1 MTCRHIPAE
10 IIKKRGVSMKKRILS
25 ILLAV
30 LMLLS
35 ALPLGMVDTA
45 YAAALASGKCGDSAT
60 WTLDNTGTLTISG
73 TGATYNYDMDD
84 DGNSAAPW
92 CTKARIQ
99 RVNKVVVN
107 SGITELGYS
116 MFSNCT
122 QLTSVS
128 LPSGL
133 KRIGSCLFLG
143 CTRLSAITIPSSV
156 TTIES
161 NAFTHCDSIT
171 AITLPGGLRTM
182 GDAVCSQM
190 AKLTT
195 ATVSGGVT
203 YLSNYAF
210 NDCPSLKT
218 ITLPNTVRSIGI
230 CAFRYDT
237 ALKDVYFNGSVT
249 QWTSIQIAGEGN
261 SALYNADVHCTGL
274 PAPTVT
280 GGNDSQGR
288 PTLKWNAVS
297 GAAKYEVY
305 RARSRSGE
313 YIKYSTVTGTSY
325 TNTSYIENGNTYY
338 YKVRAL
344 DANGTAGAW
353 SSIVSVTY
361 KQTLPAPIVTGGN
374 DSQGR
379 PTLKWNA
386 VSGAAK
392 YEVYRA
398 RSLNG
403 DYIKYSTVT
412 GTSYTN
418 TSYIENGNTY
428 YYKVR
433 ALDANG
439 TAGAWSSIVSVT
451 YKQTLSAPTVTGGND
466 AQGRPTL
473 TWKVVTGAAKYEVYR
488 ARSMNG
494 DYVKYSTV
502 TGTSYT
508 NTSYIEDGN
517 TYYYKVRALK
527 SDGTAGAWSSIV
539 SVTYKQTLSAPSV
552 TGGNDAQGRPTL
564 KLKAVTGA
572 AKYEVYR
579 ARSKDGDYIK
589 YSTVTGTSYTNISY
603 IENGNTYYYKV
614 RALKSDGTAGA
625 WSSIVS
631 VTYRKPAAATVASGK
646 CGDSAAWKLDAAG
659 TLTISGSGK
668 TWDFI
673 DEDWN
678 ANAPWYDVSLR
689 LRIKKVV
696 VEKGITYVGTW
707 AFYDCSEM
715 TSVSLPTTLET
726 MGADVF
732 MYCTGLTSVTI
743 PDGVTFISGDFFRG
757 CTSLKSVTLP
767 DSLRETGGCTF
778 MYCTS
783 LTSVRLPATLL
794 SISWQMFKDCKSL
807 TSLTIPRSVVD
818 VKQDAF
824 SGCTALKNVT
834 YTGTT
839 ADWKALTIYSGNE
852 ALTRAN
858 VRCTGSTVLTAPT
871 LTLSVSKKGQP
882 TLKWSAVSGAAGY
895 QLWCSYDSGD
905 GTGPWYHWLTNLDKG
920 TASFTDDREL
930 EKGRTYT
937 YKVRAVTSSGAVGS
951 FSKEVTFTYNPA
963 ASLAAPTVTAGLDD
977 QGYPAL
983 TWPAVPDA
991 ARYEVYRAASED
1003 GNFAQLAAITS
1014 NSYTNSAV
1022 LTDGAAY
1029 YYKVRALDSD
1039 GEAGPFSDVVSVTYT
1054 ARPALVASG
1063 KCGDSASWKLDA
1075 DGVLTITGA
1084 GPMADYGQHASDN
1097 CAPWRTY
1104 ANDIK
1109 KVVVQKGV
1117 TAIGSYA
1124 FASLERV
1131 TSVTI
1136 PEGVTSIGSSAFE
1149 NCGLMAYGGLGAV
1162 TLPEGLTT
1170 IGSSAFSG
1178 SYMDSLTLPESLR
1191 TIGGAAFEKSHLK
1204 TLTIPG
1210 GVTSIGNG
1218 AFKSSH
1224 LTSIQLPDGAQLGAM
1239 LFYQCY
1245 ELTDVTL
1252 PADLTVIGDSM
1263 FENCTKLTHVTIPSG
1278 VTRIEREAFAMCGAL
1293 EEIRLPEGVET
1304 IGVIA
1309 FSGCVAMTGA
1319 YLPRSLTTI
1328 ESGAFSA
1335 CRSLT
1340 DVYYG
1345 GTAAEWL
1352 AISVADRNDPLLN
1365 AALHCTGSALVAS
1378 GKCGDSASWKL
1389 DADGVLTITGAGPMA
1404 DYGAYGPWYIA
1415 HLTDIKK
1422 VVVQEGVTTIG
1433 DHAFA
1438 NLSYVTSVTIPSSI
1452 TSIGAHA
1459 FEKCRLGGAVTLPEG
1474 LTAIGDFA
1482 FSGSG
1487 MASLTLPESLRTIG
1501 NSAFLFCSLRELTI
1515 PDGVTSIG
1523 TGAFYNASLTS
1534 VKLPAS
1540 GVTLGDSLFQE
1551 CENLTDVTLPADLT
1565 VIGPSM
1571 FENCGSLKNVTIPS
1585 GVTHIGNAA
1594 FAACEALPEI
1604 RLPDGMEALG
1614 SEAFVGCRA
1623 VTKVYIP
1630 RSLTSIGE
1638 AAFRICEGLTDVYYS
1653 GTAAEWA
1660 AISVADRNDPLL
1672 NAALHCTGQSASRL
1686 DVPAMT
1692 LGEDCSDGKPTV
1704 WWPAVTG
1711 AERYEIWRAQAASDG
1726 SAPAASA
1733 YTLIVSADV
1742 TFHKDTTAEADTWYY
1757 YKVRAVSGSTYSD
1770 FSQAA
1775 RRYCEA
1781 PPTMDTP
1788 EITSLELDDSGKPV
1802 LTWRTVEG
1810 AARYQV
1816 FRSED
1821 NGFSYSPM
1829 GTVLP
1834 TGSDTITWTD
1844 TTAVSGTGYYY
1855 GVGCYDDNGHYSSFG
1870 GGEWW
1875 VTAR

>member
-1 MTCRHIPAE
+1 
-10 IIKKRGVSMKKRILS
+10 MKKRILS
-25 ILLAV
+25 ILLAT

-35 ALPLGMVDTA
+35 AVPLGMVDTA
-45 YAAALASGKCGDSAT
+45 WAAETEVVASGSCGLNVKWVLTSD
-60 WTLDNTGTLTISG
+60 GTLTISG
-73 TGATYNYDMDD
+73 KTRIDDYGIGGAPWYNLRQYIKKVAIQNGVQAIGDCAFSRCTLMTSVMIPDSVTSI
-84 DGNSAAPW
+84 GEYAFSGCSGLTSVTIPKGVTRIENSAFRDCASLTSVTIPRSVTSIGAYVFSGGNIYLNVDPDNSAYCSIDGALYSKDRTVLECAGKITGGRFIIPTQVTCIGDGAFMSCRNLTSVTIPDSVTSICRGAFSGCSNLASVTIPDSVTYLDAAVFVN
-92 CTKARIQ
+92 CTALQSVKIPDGVDFIQ
-99 RVNKVVVN
+99 PDTFNNCTALTSVTIPDSVTFIGQYAF
-107 SGITELGYS
+107 SGCSGLTSVKIPNGVFGIREHAFHGCTSLTSVTIPSGLASINEWT
-116 MFSNCT
+116 FSNCVRLAKVT
-122 QLTSVS
+122 IPKSVTSIGVDAFSNCDSLTDVYYAGTAADWAKISISEGNEDLTSAALRCAPAS
-128 LPSGL
+128 
-133 KRIGSCLFLG
+133 
-143 CTRLSAITIPSSV
+143 LSAPS
-156 TTIES
+156 
-161 NAFTHCDSIT
+161 
-171 AITLPGGLRTM
+171 
-182 GDAVCSQM
+182 
-190 AKLTT
+190 
-195 ATVSGGVT
+195 
-203 YLSNYAF
+203 
-210 NDCPSLKT
+210 
-218 ITLPNTVRSIGI
+218 
-230 CAFRYDT
+230 
-237 ALKDVYFNGSVT
+237 
-249 QWTSIQIAGEGN
+249 
-261 SALYNADVHCTGL
+261 
-274 PAPTVT
+274 VT

-288 PTLKWNAVS
+288 PTLKWNAVT

-305 RARSRSGE
+305 RARSKNGD

-325 TNTSYIENGNTYY
+325 TNTSYIEDGNTYY

-344 DANGTAGAW
+344 DASGTAGAW

-361 KQTLPAPIVTGGN
+361 RAASTGTLSAPTVTGGN

-433 ALDANG
+433 AL
-439 TAGAWSSIVSVT
+439 
-451 YKQTLSAPTVTGGND
+451 
-466 AQGRPTL
+466 
-473 TWKVVTGAAKYEVYR
+473 
-488 ARSMNG
+488 
-494 DYVKYSTV
+494 
-502 TGTSYT
+502 
-508 NTSYIEDGN
+508 
-517 TYYYKVRALK
+517 
-527 SDGTAGAWSSIV
+527 
-539 SVTYKQTLSAPSV
+539 
-552 TGGNDAQGRPTL
+552 
-564 KLKAVTGA
+564 
-572 AKYEVYR
+572 
-579 ARSKDGDYIK
+579 
-589 YSTVTGTSYTNISY
+589 
-603 IENGNTYYYKV
+603 
-614 RALKSDGTAGA
+614 KSDGTAGA

-646 CGDSAAWKLDAAG
+646 CGDSASWKLDAEG
-659 TLTISGSGK
+659 TLTISGSGA
-668 TWDFI
+668 TYDFFN
-673 DEDWN
+673 DYN
-678 ANAPWYDVSLR
+678 CTAPWYDAELR
-689 LRIKKVV
+689 LQIKKAVV
-696 VEKGITYVGTW
+696 NKGITYVGTY
-707 AFYDCSEM
+707 AFRDCAEL
-715 TSVSLPTTLET
+715 TSVSLPAGLEE
-726 MGADVF
+726 MGSSVF
-732 MYCTGLTSVTI
+732 RYCESLTSITI
-743 PDGVTFISGDFFRG
+743 PAGVTSIGGDFFYG
-757 CTSLKSVTLP
+757 CASLKSVTLP
-767 DSLRETGGCTF
+767 DSLWDAGGCTF
-778 MYCTS
+778 MDCTS
-783 LTSVRLPATLL
+783 LTSVRLPANLRD
-794 SISWQMFKDCKSL
+794 IAWWMFKDCTSL
-807 TSLTIPRSVVD
+807 TSVTIPRGTVE
-818 VKQDAF
+818 VKKEAF
-824 SGCTALKNVT
+824 DGCTSLKNVT
-834 YTGTT
+834 FTGSA
-839 ADWKALTIYSGNE
+839 ADWKGVTIRPGNTALTSAAIK
-852 ALTRAN
+852 
-858 VRCTGSTVLTAPT
+858 CTGSTVLTAPT

-895 QLWCSYDSGD
+895 QLWCSYDGGD
-905 GTGPWYHWLTNLDKG
+905 DCDPCYRWYANNDK
-920 TASFTDDREL
+920 TATSYTVPADTL
-930 EKGRTYT
+930 KKGQTYT
-937 YKVRAVTSSGAVGS
+937 FKVRAVTSSGAVGS
-951 FSKEVTFTYNPA
+951 FSKEVIFTYNPA

-1003 GNFAQLAAITS
+1003 GNFAQLAAVTS

-1191 TIGGAAFEKSHLK
+1191 TIGGAAFEKSPLK
-1204 TLTIPG
+1204 TLTIPS

-1278 VTRIEREAFAMCGAL
+1278 VTRIEREAFTMCGAL

-1309 FSGCVAMTGA
+1309 FSGCVAMTGV

-1335 CRSLT
+1335 CRS
-1340 DVYYG
+1340 
-1345 GTAAEWL
+1345 
-1352 AISVADRNDPLLN
+1352 
-1365 AALHCTGSALVAS
+1365 
-1378 GKCGDSASWKL
+1378 
-1389 DADGVLTITGAGPMA
+1389 
-1404 DYGAYGPWYIA
+1404 
-1415 HLTDIKK
+1415 
-1422 VVVQEGVTTIG
+1422 
-1433 DHAFA
+1433 
-1438 NLSYVTSVTIPSSI
+1438 
-1452 TSIGAHA
+1452 
-1459 FEKCRLGGAVTLPEG
+1459 
-1474 LTAIGDFA
+1474 
-1482 FSGSG
+1482 
-1487 MASLTLPESLRTIG
+1487 
-1501 NSAFLFCSLRELTI
+1501 
-1515 PDGVTSIG
+1515 
-1523 TGAFYNASLTS
+1523 
-1534 VKLPAS
+1534 
-1540 GVTLGDSLFQE
+1540 
-1551 CENLTDVTLPADLT
+1551 
-1565 VIGPSM
+1565 
-1571 FENCGSLKNVTIPS
+1571 
-1585 GVTHIGNAA
+1585 
-1594 FAACEALPEI
+1594 
-1604 RLPDGMEALG
+1604 
-1614 SEAFVGCRA
+1614 
-1623 VTKVYIP
+1623 
-1630 RSLTSIGE
+1630 
-1638 AAFRICEGLTDVYYS
+1638 LTDVYYS

-1757 YKVRAVSGSTYSD
+1757 YKVRAVSGSAYSD

-1775 RRYCEA
+1775 RQYCEA

>member
-1 MTCRHIPAE
+1 
-10 IIKKRGVSMKKRILS
+10 
-25 ILLAV
+25 
-30 LMLLS
+30 MLLS

-161 NAFTHCDSIT
+161 NAFTHCDSIA
-171 AITLPGGLRTM
+171 AITLPSGLRTM

-280 GGNDSQGR
+280 GGNDAQGR
-288 PTLKWNAVS
+288 PTLKWNAVT

-305 RARSRSGE
+305 RARSKDGD

-325 TNTSYIENGNTYY
+325 TNTSYIEDGNTYY

-361 KQTLPAPIVTGGN
+361 RAASTGTLSAPTVTGGN

-386 VSGAAK
+386 VSGAAKYEVYRARSLNGDYIKYSTATGTSYTNISYIENGNTYYYKVRALDAKGTTGAWSSIVSVTYKQTLPAPTVTGGNDSQGRPTLTWKAVTGAAKYEVYRSYSENGTYTKYSTTTGTSYTNISYIENGNTYYYKVRALKSDGTAGAWSSIVSVTYKQTLSAPTVTGGNDAQGRPTLKWNAVSGAAKYEVYRARSKDGDYIKYSTVTGTSYTNISYIEDGNTYYYKVRALKSDGTAGAWSSIVSVTYRAASTGTLPAPTVTGGNDAQGRPTLTWKAVTGAAK

-433 ALDANG
+433 ALKSDG
-439 TAGAWSSIVSVT
+439 TAGAWSSIVPVT
-451 YKQTLSAPTVTGGND
+451 YRAASTGTLPAPTVTGGND

-473 TWKVVTGAAKYEVYR
+473 KW
-488 ARSMNG
+488 N
-494 DYVKYSTV
+494 
-502 TGTSYT
+502 
-508 NTSYIEDGN
+508 
-517 TYYYKVRALK
+517 
-527 SDGTAGAWSSIV
+527 
-539 SVTYKQTLSAPSV
+539 
-552 TGGNDAQGRPTL
+552 
-564 KLKAVTGA
+564 AVTGA

-646 CGDSAAWKLDAAG
+646 CGDSASWKLDAEG
-659 TLTISGSGK
+659 TLTISGTGA
-668 TWDFI
+668 TYDFFN
-673 DEDWN
+673 DYN
-678 ANAPWYDVSLR
+678 CTAPWYDAELR
-689 LRIKKVV
+689 LQIKKAVV
-696 VEKGITYVGTW
+696 NKGITYVGTY
-707 AFYDCSEM
+707 AFRDCAEL
-715 TSVSLPTTLET
+715 TSVSLPAGLEE
-726 MGADVF
+726 MGSSVF
-732 MYCTGLTSVTI
+732 RYCESLTSITI
-743 PDGVTFISGDFFRG
+743 PAGVTSIGGDFFYG
-757 CTSLKSVTLP
+757 CASLKSVTLP
-767 DSLRETGGCTF
+767 DSLWDAGGCTF
-778 MYCTS
+778 MDCTS
-783 LTSVRLPATLL
+783 LTSVRLPANLRD
-794 SISWQMFKDCKSL
+794 IAWWMFKDCTSL
-807 TSLTIPRSVVD
+807 TSVTIPRGTVE
-818 VKQDAF
+818 VKKEAF
-824 SGCTALKNVT
+824 DGCTSLKNVT
-834 YTGTT
+834 FTGSA
-839 ADWKALTIYSGNE
+839 ADWKGVTIRPGNTALTSAAIK
-852 ALTRAN
+852 
-858 VRCTGSTVLTAPT
+858 CTGSTVLTAPT

-895 QLWCSYDSGD
+895 QLWCSYDGGD
-905 GTGPWYHWLTNLDKG
+905 DCDPCYRWYANNDK
-920 TASFTDDREL
+920 TATSYTVPTDYL

-1003 GNFAQLAAITS
+1003 GNFAQLAAVTS

-1084 GPMADYGQHASDN
+1084 GPMADYG
-1097 CAPWRTY
+1097 
-1104 ANDIK
+1104 
-1109 KVVVQKGV
+1109 
-1117 TAIGSYA
+1117 
-1124 FASLERV
+1124 
-1131 TSVTI
+1131 
-1136 PEGVTSIGSSAFE
+1136 
-1149 NCGLMAYGGLGAV
+1149 
-1162 TLPEGLTT
+1162 
-1170 IGSSAFSG
+1170 
-1178 SYMDSLTLPESLR
+1178 
-1191 TIGGAAFEKSHLK
+1191 
-1204 TLTIPG
+1204 
-1210 GVTSIGNG
+1210 
-1218 AFKSSH
+1218 
-1224 LTSIQLPDGAQLGAM
+1224 
-1239 LFYQCY
+1239 
-1245 ELTDVTL
+1245 
-1252 PADLTVIGDSM
+1252 
-1263 FENCTKLTHVTIPSG
+1263 
-1278 VTRIEREAFAMCGAL
+1278 
-1293 EEIRLPEGVET
+1293 
-1304 IGVIA
+1304 
-1309 FSGCVAMTGA
+1309 
-1319 YLPRSLTTI
+1319 
-1328 ESGAFSA
+1328 
-1335 CRSLT
+1335 
-1340 DVYYG
+1340 
-1345 GTAAEWL
+1345 
-1352 AISVADRNDPLLN
+1352 
-1365 AALHCTGSALVAS
+1365 
-1378 GKCGDSASWKL
+1378 
-1389 DADGVLTITGAGPMA
+1389 
-1404 DYGAYGPWYIA
+1404 AYGPWYIA

-1438 NLSYVTSVTIPSSI
+1438 NLSYVISVTIPSSI

-1523 TGAFYNASLTS
+1523 TGAFCNASLTS

-1638 AAFRICEGLTDVYYS
+1638 AAFRICEGLTDVYYG

-1733 YTLIVSADV
+1733 YSLIVSADV

>member
-1 MTCRHIPAE
+1 
-10 IIKKRGVSMKKRILS
+10 VKKRILS
-25 ILLAV
+25 ILLAA

-45 YAAALASGKCGDSAT
+45 YAAETSGVAAQSYYVAGGQCGDDLT
-60 WTLDNTGTLTISG
+60 WTLDSSGTLTISG
-73 TGATYNYDMDD
+73 TGPMYGYSLFKN
-84 DGNSAAPW
+84 PW
-92 CTKARIQ
+92 CDSALRS
-99 RVNKVVVN
+99 
-107 SGITELGYS
+107 SGISTRVKNVEISSGVTTLGAYAFSACDS
-116 MFSNCT
+116 MT
-122 QLTSVS
+122 GVS
-128 LPSGL
+128 LPETLLAVGESCFQSSYGL
-133 KRIGSCLFLG
+133 HNIS
-143 CTRLSAITIPSSV
+143 IPNS
-156 TTIES
+156 
-161 NAFTHCDSIT
+161 
-171 AITLPGGLRTM
+171 
-182 GDAVCSQM
+182 
-190 AKLTT
+190 
-195 ATVSGGVT
+195 
-203 YLSNYAF
+203 
-210 NDCPSLKT
+210 
-218 ITLPNTVRSIGI
+218 VRSIGD
-230 CAFRYDT
+230 CAFSSCNGLTRVTLGSGLKGIGGQAFKECSSLSSIVIPEGVT
-237 ALKDVYFNGSVT
+237 AIEFSTFEDCSNLMEITIPRTV
-249 QWTSIQIAGEGN
+249 TSIGRWAFDGCYGLSKVTFTGTRAQWNAIDMGDDNDPLLSANITFAGSGP
-261 SALYNADVHCTGL
+261 A
-274 PAPTVT
+274 APTVT

-305 RARSRSGE
+305 RARSKDGD

-344 DANGTAGAW
+344 KSDGTAGAW
-353 SSIVSVTY
+353 SSVVSVAY
-361 KQTLPAPIVTGGN
+361 KQTLSAPTVTGGN
-374 DSQGR
+374 DAQGR

-398 RSLNG
+398 RSKDG

-439 TAGAWSSIVSVT
+439 TAGAWSSIVAVT
-451 YKQTLSAPTVTGGND
+451 YQPKQTLSAPTVTGGND

-473 TWKVVTGAAKYEVYR
+473 KWNAVSGAAKYEVYR
-488 ARSMNG
+488 ARSKNG
-494 DYVKYSTV
+494 EYIKYSTV

-508 NTSYIEDGN
+508 NTSYIENGN

-527 SDGTAGAWSSIV
+527 SDGTAGAWSSVV
-539 SVTYKQTLSAPSV
+539 SVTYKQTLSAPAV

-564 KLKAVTGA
+564 TWNAVTGAAKYEVYRARSKDGTYTKYSTTTGTAYTNSSYLTSGATYYYKVRALDANGTAGAWSSIVSVTYRAASTGTLPAPTVTGGNDAQGRPTLTWKAVTGA

-589 YSTVTGTSYTNISY
+589 YSTVTGTSYTNTSY
-603 IENGNTYYYKV
+603 IENGNAYYYKV
-614 RALKSDGTAGA
+614 RALDANGTAGA

-646 CGDSAAWKLDAAG
+646 CGDSAKWTLDAAG

-696 VEKGITYVGTW
+696 VEKGITYVGTR

-743 PDGVTFISGDFFRG
+743 PDGVTFISGDFFLG

-767 DSLRETGGCTF
+767 DSLRDIGGCTF

-807 TSLTIPRSVVD
+807 TSLTIPRSVVN
-818 VKQDAF
+818 VMQDAF
-824 SGCTALKNVT
+824 SVCTALKNVT
-834 YTGTT
+834 YTGTA

-895 QLWCSYDSGD
+895 QIWCSYDSGD

-991 ARYEVYRAASED
+991 AQYEVYRAASED
-1003 GNFAQLAAITS
+1003 GNFAQLAAVTS

-1191 TIGGAAFEKSHLK
+1191 TIG
-1204 TLTIPG
+1204 
-1210 GVTSIGNG
+1210 
-1218 AFKSSH
+1218 
-1224 LTSIQLPDGAQLGAM
+1224 
-1239 LFYQCY
+1239 
-1245 ELTDVTL
+1245 
-1252 PADLTVIGDSM
+1252 
-1263 FENCTKLTHVTIPSG
+1263 
-1278 VTRIEREAFAMCGAL
+1278 
-1293 EEIRLPEGVET
+1293 
-1304 IGVIA
+1304 
-1309 FSGCVAMTGA
+1309 
-1319 YLPRSLTTI
+1319 
-1328 ESGAFSA
+1328 
-1335 CRSLT
+1335 
-1340 DVYYG
+1340 
-1345 GTAAEWL
+1345 
-1352 AISVADRNDPLLN
+1352 
-1365 AALHCTGSALVAS
+1365 
-1378 GKCGDSASWKL
+1378 
-1389 DADGVLTITGAGPMA
+1389 
-1404 DYGAYGPWYIA
+1404 
-1415 HLTDIKK
+1415 
-1422 VVVQEGVTTIG
+1422 
-1433 DHAFA
+1433 
-1438 NLSYVTSVTIPSSI
+1438 
-1452 TSIGAHA
+1452 
-1459 FEKCRLGGAVTLPEG
+1459 
-1474 LTAIGDFA
+1474 
-1482 FSGSG
+1482 
-1487 MASLTLPESLRTIG
+1487 
-1501 NSAFLFCSLRELTI
+1501 NSAFLYCSLRELTI

-1551 CENLTDVTLPADLT
+1551 CEKLTEVTLPADLT

-1638 AAFRICEGLTDVYYS
+1638 AAFRICEGLTDVYYG
-1653 GTAAEWA
+1653 GTAAEWL

>member
-1 MTCRHIPAE
+1 
-10 IIKKRGVSMKKRILS
+10 MKKRILS
-25 ILLAV
+25 ILLAA

-35 ALPLGMVDTA
+35 AVPLGMVDTA
-45 YAAALASGKCGDSAT
+45 YAAAALASGKCGDSAT
-60 WTLDNTGTLTISG
+60 WTLDSTGTLTISG

-218 ITLPNTVRSIGI
+218 ITLPNTVKSIGI

-288 PTLKWNAVS
+288 PTLKWKAVS

-305 RARSRSGE
+305 RARSKDGD

-353 SSIVSVTY
+353 SSVVSVTY
-361 KQTLPAPIVTGGN
+361 RAASTGTLPAPTVTGGN
-374 DSQGR
+374 DAQGR

-433 ALDANG
+433 ALGSDG
-439 TAGAWSSIVSVT
+439 TTGAWSSIVSVT
-451 YKQTLSAPTVTGGND
+451 YKQTLP
-466 AQGRPTL
+466 
-473 TWKVVTGAAKYEVYR
+473 
-488 ARSMNG
+488 
-494 DYVKYSTV
+494 
-502 TGTSYT
+502 
-508 NTSYIEDGN
+508 
-517 TYYYKVRALK
+517 
-527 SDGTAGAWSSIV
+527 
-539 SVTYKQTLSAPSV
+539 APSV
-552 TGGNDAQGRPTL
+552 TGGNDSQGRPTL
-564 KLKAVTGA
+564 TWNAVSGA

-631 VTYRKPAAATVASGK
+631 VTYRAASTGTLPAPTVTGGNDSQGRPTLKWKAVSGAAKYEVYRARSMNGDYIKYSTVTGTSYTNISYIENGNTYYYKVRALKSDGTAGAWSSVVSVTYKQTLSAPSVTGGNDAQGRPTLTWKAVTGAAKYEVYRARSRDGDYIKYSTVTGTSYTNTSYIEDGNTYYYKVRALDANGTAGAWSSIVSVTYRAASTGTLPAPTVTGGNDAQGRPTLTWKAVTGAAKYEVYRARSLNGDYIKYSTVTGTSYTNTSYIENGNTYYYKVRALKSDGTAGAWSSIVSVTYRKPAAATVASGK
-646 CGDSAAWKLDAAG
+646 CGDSASWKLDAEG
-659 TLTISGSGK
+659 TLTISGTGA
-668 TWDFI
+668 TYDFFN
-673 DEDWN
+673 DYN
-678 ANAPWYDVSLR
+678 CTAPWYDAELR
-689 LRIKKVV
+689 LQIKKAVV
-696 VEKGITYVGTW
+696 NKGITYVGTY
-707 AFYDCSEM
+707 AFRDCAEL
-715 TSVSLPTTLET
+715 TSVSLPAGLEE
-726 MGADVF
+726 MGSSVF
-732 MYCTGLTSVTI
+732 RYCESLTSITI
-743 PDGVTFISGDFFRG
+743 PAGVTSIGGDFFYG
-757 CTSLKSVTLP
+757 CASLKSVTLP
-767 DSLRETGGCTF
+767 DSLWDAGGCTF
-778 MYCTS
+778 MDCTS
-783 LTSVRLPATLL
+783 LTSVRLPANLRD
-794 SISWQMFKDCKSL
+794 IAWWMFKDCTSL
-807 TSLTIPRSVVD
+807 TSVTIPRGTVE
-818 VKQDAF
+818 VKKEAF
-824 SGCTALKNVT
+824 DGCTSLKNVT
-834 YTGTT
+834 FTGSA
-839 ADWKALTIYSGNE
+839 ADWKGVTIRPGNTALTSAAIK
-852 ALTRAN
+852 
-858 VRCTGSTVLTAPT
+858 CTGSTVLTAPT

-895 QLWCSYDSGD
+895 QLWCSYDGGD
-905 GTGPWYHWLTNLDKG
+905 DCDPCYRWYANNDK
-920 TASFTDDREL
+920 TATSYTVPTDYL

-1003 GNFAQLAAITS
+1003 GNFAQLAAVTS

-1084 GPMADYGQHASDN
+1084 GPMADYG
-1097 CAPWRTY
+1097 
-1104 ANDIK
+1104 
-1109 KVVVQKGV
+1109 
-1117 TAIGSYA
+1117 
-1124 FASLERV
+1124 
-1131 TSVTI
+1131 
-1136 PEGVTSIGSSAFE
+1136 
-1149 NCGLMAYGGLGAV
+1149 
-1162 TLPEGLTT
+1162 
-1170 IGSSAFSG
+1170 
-1178 SYMDSLTLPESLR
+1178 
-1191 TIGGAAFEKSHLK
+1191 
-1204 TLTIPG
+1204 
-1210 GVTSIGNG
+1210 
-1218 AFKSSH
+1218 
-1224 LTSIQLPDGAQLGAM
+1224 
-1239 LFYQCY
+1239 
-1245 ELTDVTL
+1245 
-1252 PADLTVIGDSM
+1252 
-1263 FENCTKLTHVTIPSG
+1263 
-1278 VTRIEREAFAMCGAL
+1278 
-1293 EEIRLPEGVET
+1293 
-1304 IGVIA
+1304 
-1309 FSGCVAMTGA
+1309 
-1319 YLPRSLTTI
+1319 
-1328 ESGAFSA
+1328 
-1335 CRSLT
+1335 
-1340 DVYYG
+1340 
-1345 GTAAEWL
+1345 
-1352 AISVADRNDPLLN
+1352 
-1365 AALHCTGSALVAS
+1365 
-1378 GKCGDSASWKL
+1378 
-1389 DADGVLTITGAGPMA
+1389 
-1404 DYGAYGPWYIA
+1404 AYGPWYIA

-1438 NLSYVTSVTIPSSI
+1438 NLSYVISVTIPSSI

-1551 CENLTDVTLPADLT
+1551 CEKLTEVTLPADLT

-1638 AAFRICEGLTDVYYS
+1638 AAFRICEGLTDVYYG
-1653 GTAAEWA
+1653 GTAAEWL

-1821 NGFSYSPM
+1821 DGFSYSPM

>member
-1 MTCRHIPAE
+1 
-10 IIKKRGVSMKKRILS
+10 MKKRILS
-25 ILLAV
+25 ILLAA

-161 NAFTHCDSIT
+161 NAFTHCDSIA
-171 AITLPGGLRTM
+171 AITLPSGLRTM

-218 ITLPNTVRSIGI
+218 ITLPNTVKSIGI

-280 GGNDSQGR
+280 GGSDAQGRPTLKWNAVTGAAKYEVYRARSMNGDYIKYSTVTGTSYTNISYIEDGNTYYYKVRALDANGTAGAWSSIVSVTYRAASTGTLSAPTVTGGNDSQGR

-305 RARSRSGE
+305 RARSKDGD
-313 YIKYSTVTGTSY
+313 YIKYATVTGTSY
-325 TNTSYIENGNTYY
+325 TNTRYIENGNTYY

-361 KQTLPAPIVTGGN
+361 RAASTGTLSAPAVTGGN
-374 DSQGR
+374 DAQGR
-379 PTLKWNA
+379 PTLKWKA
-386 VSGAAK
+386 VTGAAKYEVYRARSLNGDYIKYSTVTGTSYTNTSYIENGNTYYYKVRALKSDGTAGAWSSVVSVTYKQTLSAPTVTGGNDAQGRPTLKWKVVTGAAK

-451 YKQTLSAPTVTGGND
+451 YKQTLPAPTVTGGND

-473 TWKVVTGAAKYEVYR
+473 KWKVVTGAAKYEVYR
-488 ARSMNG
+488 ARSLNG
-494 DYVKYSTV
+494 DYIKYSTV

-539 SVTYKQTLSAPSV
+539 SVTY
-552 TGGNDAQGRPTL
+552 
-564 KLKAVTGA
+564 
-572 AKYEVYR
+572 
-579 ARSKDGDYIK
+579 
-589 YSTVTGTSYTNISY
+589 
-603 IENGNTYYYKV
+603 
-614 RALKSDGTAGA
+614 
-625 WSSIVS
+625 
-631 VTYRKPAAATVASGK
+631 RKPAAATVASGK
-646 CGDSAAWKLDAAG
+646 CGDSAKWTLDAAG

-678 ANAPWYDVSLR
+678 ANAPWYDASLR

-696 VEKGITYVGTW
+696 VEKGITYVGTR

-743 PDGVTFISGDFFRG
+743 PDGVTFISGDFFLG

-767 DSLRETGGCTF
+767 DSLRDIGGCTF

-807 TSLTIPRSVVD
+807 TSLTIPRSVVN
-818 VKQDAF
+818 VMQDAF

-834 YTGTT
+834 YTGTA
-839 ADWKALTIYSGNE
+839 ADWKVLTIYSGNE

-871 LTLSVSKKGQP
+871 LSISTDAYGAPVLS
-882 TLKWSAVSGAAGY
+882 WNAVSGAAGY
-895 QLWCSYDSGD
+895 QIWCSYDSGD
-905 GTGPWYHWLTNLDKG
+905 RTGPWYHWLTNLDKG

-1003 GNFAQLAAITS
+1003 GNFAQLAAVTS

-1097 CAPWRTY
+1097 CAPWRIY

-1278 VTRIEREAFAMCGAL
+1278 VTRIEREAFTMCGAL
-1293 EEIRLPEGVET
+1293 KEIRLPEGVET

-1345 GTAAEWL
+1345 
-1352 AISVADRNDPLLN
+1352 
-1365 AALHCTGSALVAS
+1365 
-1378 GKCGDSASWKL
+1378 
-1389 DADGVLTITGAGPMA
+1389 
-1404 DYGAYGPWYIA
+1404 
-1415 HLTDIKK
+1415 
-1422 VVVQEGVTTIG
+1422 
-1433 DHAFA
+1433 
-1438 NLSYVTSVTIPSSI
+1438 
-1452 TSIGAHA
+1452 
-1459 FEKCRLGGAVTLPEG
+1459 
-1474 LTAIGDFA
+1474 
-1482 FSGSG
+1482 
-1487 MASLTLPESLRTIG
+1487 
-1501 NSAFLFCSLRELTI
+1501 
-1515 PDGVTSIG
+1515 
-1523 TGAFYNASLTS
+1523 
-1534 VKLPAS
+1534 
-1540 GVTLGDSLFQE
+1540 
-1551 CENLTDVTLPADLT
+1551 
-1565 VIGPSM
+1565 
-1571 FENCGSLKNVTIPS
+1571 
-1585 GVTHIGNAA
+1585 
-1594 FAACEALPEI
+1594 
-1604 RLPDGMEALG
+1604 
-1614 SEAFVGCRA
+1614 
-1623 VTKVYIP
+1623 
-1630 RSLTSIGE
+1630 
-1638 AAFRICEGLTDVYYS
+1638 

-1775 RRYCEA
+1775 RRYCKA